1 MSSFPHLAV
10 CLKGCVSERLSVS
23 WKDCLSLWRTVC
35 LVKGLSVFWKD
46 CLSGELSV
54 SRENFLS
61 LGRTVCLFVQ
71 RISSLSER
79 LSLKDSLSVSP
90 SPWRIFCLSEK
101 LSASLK
107 DCLSISLSAAS
118 VCLYGFFLS
127 VYPPVFACMS
137 VNRSELLCLPLLGI
151 PAMSVRLWLS
161 LNTVELQA
169 ANTSPQQPVFQHTK
183 SFQVKS
189 LHWKPLVSDRDHF

>member
-1 MSSFPHLAV
+1 MRSVASTFTCTSCIPSNRSVL
-10 CLKGCVSERLSVS
+10 LSTSGCLSVWRAVS
-23 WKDCLSLWRTVC
+23 LKDCLSLWRTVC

-46 CLSGELSV
+46 CLSFGRTV
-54 SRENFLS
+54 CRENFLS

-107 DCLSISLSAAS
+107 DCLSLYLRRLSVFTVFS
-118 VCLYGFFLS
+118 VCLS
-127 VYPPVFACMS
+127 TC
-137 VNRSELLCLPLLGI
+137 LCLYVCQSFWAPLSASI
-151 PAMSVRLWLS
+151 RPTCYVCPSV
-161 LNTVELQA
+161 A
-169 ANTSPQQPVFQHTK
+169 
-183 SFQVKS
+183 
-189 LHWKPLVSDRDHF
+189 VS

>member
-46 CLSGELSV
+46 SLSGELSV

-79 LSLKDSLSVSP
+79 LFLWRTLCLSLRLLEGFSVYPKNCLPLWRTVCLSLYLRRLSVFTVF
-90 SPWRIFCLSEK
+90 FCLSIH
-101 LSASLK
+101 LSLPV
-107 DCLSISLSAAS
+107 CLSIVLSSS
-118 VCLYGFFLS
+118 VCLY
-127 VYPPVFACMS
+127 
-137 VNRSELLCLPLLGI
+137 
-151 PAMSVRLWLS
+151 
-161 LNTVELQA
+161 
-169 ANTSPQQPVFQHTK
+169 
-183 SFQVKS
+183 
-189 LHWKPLVSDRDHF
+189 

>member
-1 MSSFPHLAV
+1 MRSVASTFTCTSCIPSNRSVL
-10 CLKGCVSERLSVS
+10 LSTSGCLSVWRAVS
-23 WKDCLSLWRTVC
+23 LKDCLSLWRTVC

-46 CLSGELSV
+46 CLSFGRTV
-54 SRENFLS
+54 CRENFLS

-101 LSASLK
+101 LSTSLK

-118 VCLYGFFLS
+118 VCLYGFFCLS
-127 VYPPVFACMS
+127 
-137 VNRSELLCLPLLGI
+137 I
-151 PAMSVRLWLS
+151 HLS
-161 LNTVELQA
+161 L
-169 ANTSPQQPVFQHTK
+169 PVCL
-183 SFQVKS
+183 SIVLS
-189 LHWKPLVSDRDHF
+189 SSVCLY